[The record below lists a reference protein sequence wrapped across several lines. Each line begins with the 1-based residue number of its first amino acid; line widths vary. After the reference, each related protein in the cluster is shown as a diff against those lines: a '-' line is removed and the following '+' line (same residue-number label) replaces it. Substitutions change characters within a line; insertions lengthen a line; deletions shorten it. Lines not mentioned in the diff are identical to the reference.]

1 VTQEEQQDTH
11 ESAAVEPA
19 EAVVGPEGVE
29 AIGDPAAA
37 SVDAD
42 VGPDPVAFMPPSAE
56 AGDPGGQS
64 PAEAD
69 RRAESAP
76 SPPFAAFGGA
86 FVGGFVAAKLIGMLG
101 GGDD

>member
-1 VTQEEQQDTH
+1 MTEEEQQDTQ
-11 ESAAVEPA
+11 ESAAIDPA
-19 EAVVGPEGVE
+19 EAVVGADGAE

-37 SVDAD
+37 SLDAD
-42 VGPDPVAFMPPSAE
+42 TGPDPVAWVPPTAE

-69 RRAESAP
+69 RRAEPAP
-76 SPPFAAFGGA
+76 SPPFAAIGGA